1 MSSFNNIPVT
11 KDGKVVAQATGMG
24 IRGVFCCANENCF
37 TQLLFKATGE
47 ESQEEQCQSYDA
59 VYRLI
64 FSPDDGRVVGLE
76 MR

>member
-1 MSSFNNIPVT
+1 MSSFNDIPVI

-24 IRGVFCCANENCF
+24 TRVVFRCANENCF

-47 ESQEEQCQSYDA
+47 ESQEERCHSCGT